1 MRAPAH
7 RPHTRPFSSEI
18 NQFETQQP
26 RHSVCPFPSGR
37 PGASRGVTLHRYWA
51 PLAVPKLQMQKT
63 LADVERALTILD
75 LDRER
80 FPGPPIMPS
89 RKPRTAADRPT
100 SAPRRVSG
108 VKRATPRRR
117 VDIATV
123 ADGFYRDLVWNLRN
137 GVIAVTRDGRVAV
150 MNEVAYRILGL
161 TPRPTD
167 IGRPFPQVLRERP
180 DVTRIVAGAF
190 ELSHLPNRA
199 EMRLKSTG
207 KVIGYTL
214 SQVRDRR
221 GRITGATLFFKD
233 LTRVEQLEER
243 ERLRDRLA
251 ALGEMAA
258 AIAHEV
264 KNPLAGIEVM
274 AGILR
279 RQLPDMQDAQSIL
292 RDIIKEA
299 KMANAIVL
307 EILDFVRPIRLQV
320 ERTSL
325 ADVVRDAISMAESH
339 VQRGGVQVDV
349 ALPADLEPVHGDP
362 HQLRQLFTN
371 LVTNAFEA
379 MGGIGHVRISAHVL
393 PAEDEGIAGADAH
406 SYPMVQ
412 VEVLDDGP
420 GVPPDLMDRIFS
432 PFFTTKPQGSG
443 LGLAIVRKIV
453 DAHDGR
459 IDVSARP
466 ERGARFRVSLPLGG
480 GQELFR

>member
-1 MRAPAH
+1 MPLSTKTR
-7 RPHTRPFSSEI
+7 RPR
-18 NQFETQQP
+18 
-26 RHSVCPFPSGR
+26 
-37 PGASRGVTLHRYWA
+37 
-51 PLAVPKLQMQKT
+51 
-63 LADVERALTILD
+63 
-75 LDRER
+75 
-80 FPGPPIMPS
+80 
-89 RKPRTAADRPT
+89 
-100 SAPRRVSG
+100 SAPPAGGGRGRG
-108 VKRATPRRR
+108 RRAT
-117 VDIATV
+117 DKV
-123 ADGFYRDLVWNLRN
+123 ASDGFYRDLVWNMRN
-137 GVIAVTRDGRVAV
+137 GVLAVTRDGHLAV

-161 TPRPTD
+161 TPNEND
-167 IGRPFPQVLRERP
+167 IGQHFSKVLKDQP

-199 EMRLKSTG
+199 ELRLKSTG

-214 SQVRDRR
+214 SQVRDKR

-279 RQLPDMQDAQSIL
+279 RQLPDSKDAQTIL
-292 RDIIKEA
+292 GDIIKEA

-307 EILDFVRPIRLQV
+307 EVLDFVRPIRLQV
-320 ERTSL
+320 ERVAL
-325 ADVVRDAISMAESH
+325 ADVIRDAVSMAESH
-339 VQRGGVQVDV
+339 VQRGDVEVNVHLPVDSS
-349 ALPADLEPVHGDP
+349 AIQGDP

-371 LVTNAFEA
+371 LLTNAFEA
-379 MGGIGHVRISAHVL
+379 MGGRGTVAIAATPLAEEEPLPGGDGHIG
-393 PAEDEGIAGADAH
+393 
-406 SYPMVQ
+406 PMLV
-412 VEVLDDGP
+412 VEVSDDGP
-420 GVPPDLMDRIFS
+420 GVPQDLMDKIFS

-459 IDVSARP
+459 IDVSARV
-466 ERGARFRVSLPLGG
+466 GGGTRFRVTLPVS
-480 GQELFR
+480 GQHDLFR